1 MTQLLIQTEI
11 DPLLQPDIYE
21 DETIKRDLI
30 DMSII
35 QQNLLS
41 YITNQQDTLN
51 RIEDNIENTAM
62 TVQHGLKD
70 LEIANS
76 YYFNYKSIIIGGVLG
91 SLILSP
97 ISVLL
102 GAKIGSTVTLSGALL
117 GGFTGYNI
125 QKI

>member
-1 MTQLLIQTEI
+1 MTQLLIQTKI

-35 QQNLLS
+35 QHNLLS

-51 RIEDNIENTAM
+51 RIEDNIENTSM

-70 LEIANS
+70 LEVANS
-76 YYFNYKSIIIGGVLG
+76 YYFNYKPIIIGGVLG

-117 GGFTGYNI
+117 GGITGYNI

>member
-1 MTQLLIQTEI
+1 MTQLLIQTEM

-41 YITNQQDTLN
+41 YITNQQGTLN
-51 RIEDNIENTAM
+51 RIEDNIENTSM
-62 TVQHGLKD
+62 TIEHGLKD
-70 LEIANS
+70 LEVANN
-76 YYFNYKSIIIGGVLG
+76 YYFNYKPIIIGGVLG
-91 SLILSP
+91 SLIFSP

-102 GAKIGSTVTLSGALL
+102 GVKIGSTITLSFALL
-117 GGFTGYNI
+117 GGITGYNI